1 MDADEFRQRG
11 KEMIDFIAD
20 YLTNIRTRRVF
31 PNVKPGYMRPMID
44 VEAPKYGE
52 SWENIF
58 KDIERVIMP
67 GITHWQ
73 SPYMHAYFP
82 ALNSYPSLLGD
93 MLANGLNQI
102 GFTWASS
109 PACTEL
115 EAVVMDWL
123 AKMIGLPNDFLHTNT
138 DTTGGGVIQTT
149 ASEATLVALLA
160 ARKEVIHRV
169 QDQFPYLSPAEINGR
184 LVAYCSDQAHSSVE
198 KACLIGLVK
207 LNLVPSDDKL
217 RLRGNALRQAIAKDK
232 ENGLI
237 PFYLCATLGTTGAC
251 AFDNLVEL
259 GSICEREHIWIHVD
273 AAYAG
278 SAFICPEFR
287 HLMNG
292 VELTQS
298 FAFNPS
304 KWMMVHFD
312 CTAMWVKSSTAL
324 HRAFNVDPL
333 YLQHENAGVAID
345 YMHWQVPLSRRF
357 RALKLWFVIRSFGV
371 EGLQKHIRN
380 SVQMG
385 ILFESLVNS
394 DDRFEVPAERHLGL
408 VTFRLKGENELTE
421 QLLKEINSGGLIHCV
436 PASIK
441 GKYIIRFTVTATST
455 NADDIKRDWNIIQN
469 LATQILRPLDNLSP
483 RQRRITMKNLHD
495 DFRMS
500 LVLSNT
506 PLSPCLINGSFAAIL
521 PSDTSH
527 IYEMTHEL
535 SQRALKNSLLPIS
548 RRRRTKNNSTRPT
561 ISKQMSI
568 DCWMIN
574 NKQDHRC
581 LTSSTPSSLSISR
594 QGSLDSRIEEI
605 LENNSMDNNN
615 NNNKTNDGFTLT
627 PANGHTEHYGNIP
640 NIIKE

>member
-11 KEMIDFIAD
+11 KEMVDFIAD
-20 YLTNIRTRRVF
+20 YLTTIRTRRVF
-31 PNVKPGYMRPMID
+31 PNVKPGYMRPLID
-44 VEAPKYGE
+44 EEAPKQGE
-52 SWENIF
+52 PWEQIF
-58 KDIERVIMP
+58 NDIERVIMP

-93 MLANGLNQI
+93 MLANSLNQI

-115 EAVVMDWL
+115 ETVVMDWL
-123 AKMIGLPNDFLHTNT
+123 AKMIGLPNDFLHSHA

-160 ARKEVIHRV
+160 ARKEVIRRV
-169 QDQFPYLSPAEINGR
+169 QAQFPYLSPAEINGR

-217 RLRGNALRQAIAKDK
+217 RLRGSSLRQAIAKDK

-259 GSICEREHIWIHVD
+259 GAICERENIWIHVD

-278 SAFICPEFR
+278 TAFICPEFR

-292 VELTQS
+292 VEFTQS

-312 CTAMWVKSSTAL
+312 CTAMWVKSSAAL

-357 RALKLWFVIRSFGV
+357 RALKLWFVIRSFGI

-380 SVQMG
+380 GVRMG
-385 ILFESLVNS
+385 ALFESLVKA
-394 DDRFEVPAERHLGL
+394 DKRFELPADRYLGL
-408 VTFRLKGENELTE
+408 VVFRLKGDNELTE
-421 QLLKEINSGGLIHCV
+421 QLLKEINSGGQIHCV

-455 NADDIKRDWNIIQN
+455 NSDDINRDWKIIQ
-469 LATQILRPLDNLSP
+469 AAASKILRPLDSLTP
-483 RQRRITMKNLHD
+483 QERRNKMKNLHD

-506 PLSPCLINGSFAAIL
+506 PHSPCLINGSFAAIL
-521 PSDTSH
+521 PLNTRH
-527 IYEMTHEL
+527 IYAMTHEL
-535 SQRALKNSLLPIS
+535 SQRGLKNSLLPIS
-548 RRRRTKNNSTRPT
+548 TRRRTKNYSGQQT
-561 ISKQMSI
+561 ICKQMSM
-568 DCWMIN
+568 DGSMIN
-574 NKQDHRC
+574 SDQQKY
-581 LTSSTPSSLSISR
+581 LVSMTSSSSLPISR

-605 LENNSMDNNN
+605 LENNSIGNT
-615 NNNKTNDGFTLT
+615 KPNDFLT
-627 PANGHTEHYGNIP
+627 TTISPYGHTDL
-640 NIIKE
+640 NIIVPKINKE

>member
-20 YLTNIRTRRVF
+20 YLTNVRTRRVF
-31 PNVKPGYMRPMID
+31 PNVKPGYMRPMIGD
-44 VEAPKYGE
+44 EAPRQGE
-52 SWENIF
+52 SWDKIF
-58 KDIERVIMP
+58 NDIERVIMP

-93 MLANGLNQI
+93 MLANGLNQL

-115 EAVVMDWL
+115 ETVVMDWL
-123 AKMIGLPNDFLHTNT
+123 AKMIGLPNDFLHSHA

-160 ARKEVIHRV
+160 ARKEVIRRI
-169 QDQFPYLSPAEINGR
+169 QTQFPYLSPAEINGR
-184 LVAYCSDQAHSSVE
+184 LIAYCSDQAHSSVE

-217 RLRGNALRQAIAKDK
+217 RLRGDALRQAIANDK

-251 AFDNLVEL
+251 AFDNLIEL
-259 GSICEREHIWIHVD
+259 GAICERENIWIHVD

-287 HLMNG
+287 HFMNG
-292 VELTQS
+292 VEYTQS

-312 CTAMWVKSSTAL
+312 CTAMWVKSSAAL

-380 SVQMG
+380 SVRMG
-385 ILFESLVNS
+385 ILFESLVKN
-394 DDRFEVPAERHLGL
+394 DDRFELPVERHLGL
-408 VTFRLKGENELTE
+408 VVFRLKGDNELTE
-421 QLLKEINSGGLIHCV
+421 QLLKEINSTGQIHCV

-455 NADDIKRDWNIIQN
+455 NSDDIKRDWNIIQI
-469 LATQILRPLDNLSP
+469 ATTKILRPLANLSP
-483 RQRRITMKNLHD
+483 QERRNKIKNLHS

-506 PLSPCLINGSFAAIL
+506 PHSPCLINGSFAAML
-521 PSDTSH
+521 PFNTNN
-527 IYEMTHEL
+527 IYAMTHEL
-535 SQRALKNSLLPIS
+535 SQRSLNNSLLPIS
-548 RRRRTKNNSTRPT
+548 TRRRTKNYSGQST
-561 ISKQMSI
+561 I
-568 DCWMIN
+568 
-574 NKQDHRC
+574 NKQISMDGC
-581 LTSSTPSSLSISR
+581 LINSDQQKYLLPITPSSLPISR

-605 LENNSMDNNN
+605 LENNSMDNKSNN
-615 NNNKTNDGFTLT
+615 ELLSVPTNSQTDLT
-627 PANGHTEHYGNIP
+627 INVPK
-640 NIIKE
+640 IIKE

>member
-1 MDADEFRQRG
+1 MDAEEFRQRG
-11 KEMIDFIAD
+11 KEMVDYIAD

-31 PNVKPGYMRPMID
+31 PDVKPGYMRPMIAE
-44 VEAPKYGE
+44 EAPQHGE
-52 SWENIF
+52 QWEDIF
-58 KDIERVIMP
+58 KDIDRVIMP

-93 MLANGLNQI
+93 MLANGLNQL

-123 AKMIGLPNDFLHTNT
+123 AKMIGLPNDFLHSHA

-160 ARKEVIHRV
+160 ARKEVIRRV
-169 QDQFPYLSPAEINGR
+169 QAQFPYLSPAEINGR

-207 LNLVPSDDKL
+207 LNLVPSDEKL
-217 RLRGNALRQAIAKDK
+217 RLRGNALRQAIANDK

-237 PFYLCATLGTTGAC
+237 PFYLCATLGTTGVC

-259 GSICEREHIWIHVD
+259 GSICERENIWIHVD

-287 HLMNG
+287 HFMNG

-312 CTAMWVKSSTAL
+312 CTAMWVKSSAAL

-380 SVQMG
+380 GVQMG
-385 ILFESLVNS
+385 KLFESLVKS
-394 DDRFEVPAERHLGL
+394 DVRFEIPAERHLGL
-408 VTFRLKGENELTE
+408 IAFRLKGENELTE
-421 QLLKEINSGGLIHCV
+421 QLLKDINSGGQIHCV

-455 NADDIKRDWNIIQN
+455 NADDINRDWNIIQQS
-469 LATQILRPLDNLSP
+469 ASKILHPLDNLTP
-483 RQRRITMKNLHD
+483 QERRNRMKNLRD

-506 PLSPCLINGSFAAIL
+506 PHSPCLINGSFAAIFS
-521 PSDTSH
+521 PNTRH
-527 IYEMTHEL
+527 IYAMTHEL

-548 RRRRTKNNSTRPT
+548 TRRRSRNFSVQPT
-561 ISKQMSI
+561 LNKHLSI
-568 DCWMIN
+568 DGWLDN
-574 NKQDHRC
+574 NEQQNKC
-581 LTSSTPSSLSISR
+581 LVISAPSSASISR

-605 LENNSMDNNN
+605 LDNNSMDNH
-615 NNNKTNDGFTLT
+615 NKTNYEVLLT
-627 PANGHTEHYGNIP
+627 SSNDPTEHQ
-640 NIIKE
+640 IIVPKIVKE

>member
-11 KEMIDFIAD
+11 KELIDFIAD

-44 VEAPKYGE
+44 DEAPKQGE
-52 SWENIF
+52 SWDKIF
-58 KDIERVIMP
+58 NDIERVIMP

-93 MLANGLNQI
+93 MLANGLNQL

-115 EAVVMDWL
+115 ETVVMDWL
-123 AKMIGLPNDFLHTNT
+123 AKMIGLPNDFLHSHA

-160 ARKEVIHRV
+160 ARKEVIRRV
-169 QDQFPYLSPAEINGR
+169 QSQFPYLSPAEINGR
-184 LVAYCSDQAHSSVE
+184 LIAYCSDQAHSSVE

-207 LNLVPSDDKL
+207 LHLVPSDDKL
-217 RLRGNALRQAIAKDK
+217 RLRGNALRQAIANDK

-259 GSICEREHIWIHVD
+259 GAICERENIWIHVD

-287 HLMNG
+287 HFMDG
-292 VELTQS
+292 VEYTQS

-312 CTAMWVKSSTAL
+312 CTAMWVKSSAAL

-380 SVQMG
+380 SIRMG
-385 ILFESLVNS
+385 ILFESLVKN
-394 DDRFEVPAERHLGL
+394 DDRFELPAERHLGL
-408 VTFRLKGENELTE
+408 VVFRLKGDNELTE
-421 QLLKEINSGGLIHCV
+421 QLLKEINGSGQIHCV

-455 NADDIKRDWNIIQN
+455 NTDDINRDWKIIQI
-469 LATQILRPLDNLSP
+469 AASKILRPLANLTP
-483 RQRRITMKNLHD
+483 QERRNKIKNLHD

-506 PLSPCLINGSFAAIL
+506 PHSPCLINGSFAAML
-521 PSDTSH
+521 PLNTNN
-527 IYEMTHEL
+527 IYTMTHEL
-535 SQRALKNSLLPIS
+535 HQRGLKNALLPIS
-548 RRRRTKNNSTRPT
+548 TRRRTKNFLGQQT
-561 ISKQMSI
+561 INKQMSM
-568 DCWMIN
+568 DGYMIN
-574 NKQDHRC
+574 TDQQKNLLTIK
-581 LTSSTPSSLSISR
+581 TSSLPISR
-594 QGSLDSRIEEI
+594 QGSLDSRVEEI
-605 LENNSMDNNN
+605 LENNNMDNKEINEILFVPTIN
-615 NNNKTNDGFTLT
+615 HTNM
-627 PANGHTEHYGNIP
+627 NINIP
-640 NIIKE
+640 KIIKE

>member
-1 MDADEFRQRG
+1 MDAEEFRQRG
-11 KEMIDFIAD
+11 KEMVDYIAD

-31 PNVKPGYMRPMID
+31 PDVKPGYMRPMIAE
-44 VEAPKYGE
+44 EAPEHGE
-52 SWENIF
+52 QWDDIF
-58 KDIERVIMP
+58 KDIDRVIMP

-93 MLANGLNQI
+93 MLANGLNQL

-123 AKMIGLPNDFLHTNT
+123 AKMIGLPNDFLHSHA

-160 ARKEVIHRV
+160 ARKEGIRRV
-169 QDQFPYLSPAEINGR
+169 QAQFPYLSPAEINGR

-207 LNLVPSDDKL
+207 LNLVPSDEKL
-217 RLRGNALRQAIAKDK
+217 RLRGNALRQAIANDK

-237 PFYLCATLGTTGAC
+237 PFYLCATLGTTGVC

-259 GSICEREHIWIHVD
+259 GSICERENIWIHVD

-287 HLMNG
+287 HFMNG

-312 CTAMWVKSSTAL
+312 CTAMWVKSSAAL

-385 ILFESLVNS
+385 KLFESLVKS
-394 DDRFEVPAERHLGL
+394 DARFEIPAERHLGL
-408 VTFRLKGENELTE
+408 IAFRLKGENELTE
-421 QLLKEINSGGLIHCV
+421 QLLKDINSGGQIHCV

-441 GKYIIRFTVTATST
+441 GKYIIRFTVTASST
-455 NADDIKRDWNIIQN
+455 NADDINRDWNIIQQS
-469 LATQILRPLDNLSP
+469 ASKILHPLDNLTP
-483 RQRRITMKNLHD
+483 QERRNKMKNLHD

-506 PLSPCLINGSFAAIL
+506 PHSPCLINGSFAAIFS
-521 PSDTSH
+521 PNTRR
-527 IYEMTHEL
+527 IYAMTHEL

-548 RRRRTKNNSTRPT
+548 TRRRSRNFSVQPT
-561 ISKQMSI
+561 LNKHLSI
-568 DCWMIN
+568 DGWLDN
-574 NKQDHRC
+574 NEQQNKC
-581 LTSSTPSSLSISR
+581 LVISAPSSASISR

-605 LENNSMDNNN
+605 LDNNSMDNH
-615 NNNKTNDGFTLT
+615 NKTNYEVLLT
-627 PANGHTEHYGNIP
+627 SSNDPTEHQ
-640 NIIKE
+640 IIVPKIVKE